1 MSKVLINTNFF
12 DAHTRELYIAGEF
25 TDLTEERIA
34 EVKLVDPN
42 FITVVKAESNT
53 GSAPTTPVNE
63 QTGTTEP
70 ETEPTKVLGNMTK
83 KELIEVGKEYGLELN
98 DSMTKNV
105 MLEAI
110 EGAMNPVTEPETEPT
125 DTKPSTEELIDDLEG
140 TVEDI
145 VEE

>member
-1 MSKVLINTNFF
+1 MSKVLINTNFY
-12 DAHTRELYIAGEF
+12 DAHTGELYIAGEF

-53 GSAPTTPVNE
+53 GSAPTTPVVE
-63 QTGTTEP
+63 QKPKTLED
-70 ETEPTKVLGNMTK
+70 MTK
-83 KELIEVGKEYGLELN
+83 KELIELGKEYGLDLN
-98 DSMTKNV
+98 DSMTKKV

-110 EGAMNPVTEPETEPT
+110 EGAKNPVTTPVVEQTGATEPT

-140 TVEDI
+140 TTEDIEDI
-145 VEE
+145 VE